1 MKDPDK
7 IWDETN
13 NLKTDRY
20 NWKMGKDYKDCNK
33 EEFVKKM
40 ESKYAYLFD
49 SSCTIFKNIIENEKF
64 DMDKLKYMIDMMRSM
79 KDKKKTFESASR
91 EVGQRFADEYVK
103 PLVEK
108 LDKEKEEKEERESKE
123 EEEEK
128 IEELN

>member
-13 NLKTDRY
+13 NLKKDRY

-33 EEFVKKM
+33 DEFEKKM
-40 ESKYAYLFD
+40 ESKYVYLFE
-49 SSCTIFKNIIENEKF
+49 SSSTIFKNIIEDENF
-64 DMDKLKYMIDMMRSM
+64 DMDKLKYMIDMLRSM
-79 KDKKKTFESASR
+79 KEKKKTFETASK
-91 EVGQRFADEYVK
+91 EVGERFANEYVK

-108 LDKEKEEKEERESKE
+108 LDKEKEEKEALEVQ
-123 EEEEK
+123 EEK